1 MTNSVDNLSFS
12 TIERIRYLEWLFLV
26 THLIL
31 AIADDDYQFQSHF
44 FIYGI
49 LVIFSYIFPNNR
61 SLTLRRV
68 YIFLAMLL
76 IVSANFG
83 NVSLDLLVYL
93 YIAKSFFLTGVK
105 NTVWVTIL
113 TGMGWVISE
122 CYLEMQK
129 FERLHSLRFE
139 PLFSPNNY
147 SPTEKLQPDV
157 ILMDIQMPICDGV
170 TATREIVGRYPWM
183 RILVLTTFD
192 DDEYIGKSL
201 QAGAKGYL
209 LKRKPTEE
217 MAMAIRAVN
226 HGYAQLSPEIAPKVF
241 AQIKAINSTTT
252 KYIDALSPRELEVL
266 KLISHGKNNREIS
279 TALHLSIGT
288 VKNYIT
294 QILSKLE
301 ARYRIAAA
309 LWARE
314 NLN

>member
-1 MTNSVDNLSFS
+1 MIKLLLVDDQDLFRQGLATLLDTEPDLSIIGQANNGNS
-12 TIERIRYLEWLFLV
+12 
-26 THLIL
+26 
-31 AIADDDYQFQSHF
+31 AIA
-44 FIYGI
+44 
-49 LVIFSYIFPNNR
+49 L
-61 SLTLRRV
+61 
-68 YIFLAMLL
+68 
-76 IVSANFG
+76 
-83 NVSLDLLVYL
+83 
-93 YIAKSFFLTGVK
+93 
-105 NTVWVTIL
+105 
-113 TGMGWVISE
+113 
-122 CYLEMQK
+122 
-129 FERLHSLRFE
+129 
-139 PLFSPNNY
+139 
-147 SPTEKLQPDV
+147 TEKLQPDV

-241 AQIKAINSTTT
+241 SQIKAINSTTT

-301 ARYRIAAA
+301 MRDRIAAA